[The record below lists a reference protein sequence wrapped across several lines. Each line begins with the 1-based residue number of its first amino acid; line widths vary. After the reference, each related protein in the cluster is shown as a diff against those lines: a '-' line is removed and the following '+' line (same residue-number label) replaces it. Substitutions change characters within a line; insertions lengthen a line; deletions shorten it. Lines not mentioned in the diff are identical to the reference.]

1 MSLKICETTD
11 KIEAGIDEVARGCLF
26 GRVYA
31 AAVIWGKEEIS
42 LPPKMKITDSKKM
55 SAKQRER
62 AAEFIKEHALAYS
75 VSYRDNNHID
85 EHNILQSAIS
95 AMHAAIGGLS
105 IEPDLLLVDGTYFH
119 PYYSSTKLEWL
130 SHTCIPKGDAQYF
143 SIACASILA
152 KVEHDRYIHE
162 VCESHP
168 EFDERYGLL
177 SNMGY
182 GTAKHLQGILNFGI
196 TEYHRKSFS
205 PCK

>member
-1 MSLKICETTD
+1 MNLKISETTD

-31 AAVIWGKEEIS
+31 AAVIWGKEKIP
-42 LPPKMKITDSKKM
+42 LPPKIKITDSKKM

-62 AAEFIKEHALAYS
+62 AAEFIKQHALAYAI
-75 VSYRDNNHID
+75 SYQDNYHID

-95 AMHAAIGGLS
+95 AMHDAIKQLPV
-105 IEPDLLLVDGTYFH
+105 EPELLLVDGTYFH

-152 KVEHDRYIHE
+152 KVEHDKYIRE

-182 GTAKHLQGILNFGI
+182 GTAKHLQGISNFGI

>member
-1 MSLKICETTD
+1 MNLKISETTD

-31 AAVIWGKEEIS
+31 AAVIWGKEEIP
-42 LPPKMKITDSKKM
+42 LPPKIKITDSKKM

-62 AAEFIKEHALAYS
+62 AAEFIKQHALAYAI
-75 VSYRDNNHID
+75 SYQDNHHID

-95 AMHAAIGGLS
+95 AMHDAIKQLPV
-105 IEPDLLLVDGTYFH
+105 EPELLLVDGTYFH

-152 KVEHDRYIHE
+152 KVEHDKYIRE

-182 GTAKHLQGILNFGI
+182 GTAKHLQGISNFGI